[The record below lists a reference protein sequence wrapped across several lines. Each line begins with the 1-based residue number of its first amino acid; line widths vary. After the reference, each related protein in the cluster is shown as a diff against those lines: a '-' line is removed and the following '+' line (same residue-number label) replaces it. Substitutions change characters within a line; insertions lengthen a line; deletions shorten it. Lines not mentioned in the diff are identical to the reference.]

1 MTTPDRS
8 HSLEC
13 LVSKSISEGYIISR
27 GLMTPAVNNFCLLRK
42 IRGFLQLLDQ
52 RPIGNR
58 YASGGE
64 ETLSPVKWK
73 HGGVEC
79 EKHT

>member
-1 MTTPDRS
+1 
-8 HSLEC
+8 
-13 LVSKSISEGYIISR
+13 
-27 GLMTPAVNNFCLLRK
+27 MTPAVNNFCLLRK